1 MTVDTR
7 GIRPEHIGK
16 RLHVELASG
25 EAMDIALLEL
35 TVCEKPEPCCGIT
48 YDLIY
53 TNSPSSSRETGGVY
67 WTGFNEIAKFE
78 VRGE

>member
-7 GIRPEHIGK
+7 GIQQEHIGK

-25 EAMDIALLEL
+25 EAMEIALLEL
-35 TVCEKPEPCCGIT
+35 TVCEKFEPCCGIT
-48 YDLIY
+48 YDLLS
-53 TNSPSSSRETGGVY
+53 TSFSGGPREIGAVY
-67 WTGFNEIAKFE
+67 WTGFHEITSFQ